1 MNKIWLLGIAA
12 CALVAFNSCKP
23 KQSTYRA
30 AYEQAQQRN
39 DTASDGLDDFADD
52 DFAAEDDL
60 DVTPVSKPATTTT
73 ESTSTATTTDPGFD
87 INESL
92 NYATRQEQINPY
104 PYQENSYD
112 AASGFKSLKRY
123 NVVIGSFRNRTNA
136 GALRERMQYEGYAAQ
151 MVANATG
158 MLRVIV
164 ASSDNK
170 SEAVRL
176 RDQFR
181 SKHYPNFQDAWI
193 LEQKY

>member
-12 CALVAFNSCKP
+12 SMLVAFNSCKP

-39 DTASDGLDDFADD
+39 DTATDSLADDFSDEDFADE
-52 DFAAEDDL
+52 ADL
-60 DVTPVSKPATTTT
+60 DVTPVSKPASTTT
-73 ESTSTATTTDPGFD
+73 ESSTTSVEPTFD
-87 INESL
+87 VNESL

-104 PYQENSYD
+104 PYQESGYN
-112 AASGFKSLKRY
+112 AVSGFQSLKRY

-136 GALRERMQYEGYAAQ
+136 SALRERMQYEGYSAQ
-151 MVANATG
+151 MVANAMG

-164 ASSDNK
+164 ASSDSK
-170 SEAVRL
+170 AEAVRL

-181 SKHYPNFQDAWI
+181 SRHYPNFQDAWI